1 MSLSA
6 KVTRAVNKAFSA
18 AGDIVKTGTLSTK
31 SVTSYNFATRS
42 TVSTAA
48 TLAVGVIIQST
59 DKPSGEGFTIK
70 ALMKSGINIS
80 SYDTLTI
87 GAKVFNIVDYVDN
100 SFTIEAIL
108 TKEV

>member
-1 MSLSA
+1 MALSA
-6 KVTRAVNKAFSA
+6 KVTTAVSKAFAA

-31 SVTSYNFATRS
+31 SVASYNFATRS
-42 TVSTAA
+42 TVSTTA
-48 TLAVGVIIQST
+48 TLTVSVIIQST

-80 SYDTLTI
+80 SYDTLEVSS
-87 GAKVFNIVDYVDN
+87 KSYNIIDYVDN
-100 SFTIEAIL
+100 GFTIEAML